1 MFLFS
6 WQHPDP
12 DSAAFE
18 ESYNGAALD
27 NVAMFPDDSL
37 LEGAT
42 DDGSMAGPAYLAW
55 LRSGLPPTA
64 NIESISGGSS
74 GSSGGTNSN
83 PVCAIRPWASGP
95 YFKPNALRYLDS
107 VPFTH
112 RAPRRW
118 GWKNPKVIYHLEVL
132 FAAYPDAAFVHVVR
146 NPLDLAAAQWEH
158 LQNRAL
164 EFATL
169 QGGYEAASE
178 VANERCTIASATA
191 AALAQAKRKI
201 PPPTGAATSTSTAA
215 ARQLLPLSKVSSS
228 TACALSKSALHKMGT
243 CKGTGGGRG
252 KAAIAACASDKPP
265 SSGSGPAT
273 NARTAPAAAAAAA
286 AATAVREPKP
296 TPWQCLQAQL
306 WADINAAARS
316 YGLRCLGGEAFE
328 EYDSSQSSTSN
339 SSSSRSSKTIGSR
352 SGSSSASSSFMQ
364 ASVMTAHDAGS
375 SAESEEPASTQQSP
389 PPRYLLWRTED
400 AVGLRSPS
408 DQERLAAALSTF
420 LNVPIASVMRGLEE
434 EKPPVTAPLRPK
446 AAPVAAAAAAAAVS
460 AATAAISAAS
470 EPGGMVLPQSLQQPF
485 FRQLPLQQLEPPQQL
500 SSVQRQQQQRRR
512 LGYGKYLAELSLG
525 EATLSSSCA
534 EAAAPGAMASFG
546 YAPESV
552 LLAFAQPKVEQQ
564 LELKKETKQPAQEKQ
579 PPPAQHSKS
588 QMNMPRLSNEI
599 DTSSKDSDVESSL
612 APRPVVSLD
621 VVLLVVSLATL
632 LAVAWRR
639 HFARDDVVDVGSG

>member
-273 NARTAPAAAAAAA
+273 NARTAPA
-286 AATAVREPKP
+286 K
-296 TPWQCLQAQL
+296 
-306 WADINAAARS
+306 
-316 YGLRCLGGEAFE
+316 
-328 EYDSSQSSTSN
+328 
-339 SSSSRSSKTIGSR
+339 
-352 SGSSSASSSFMQ
+352 
-364 ASVMTAHDAGS
+364 
-375 SAESEEPASTQQSP
+375 
-389 PPRYLLWRTED
+389 
-400 AVGLRSPS
+400 
-408 DQERLAAALSTF
+408 
-420 LNVPIASVMRGLEE
+420 
-434 EKPPVTAPLRPK
+434 
-446 AAPVAAAAAAAAVS
+446 
-460 AATAAISAAS
+460 
-470 EPGGMVLPQSLQQPF
+470 
-485 FRQLPLQQLEPPQQL
+485 
-500 SSVQRQQQQRRR
+500 QQQQQQQLLLQQCVSRSLRRGSASR
-512 LGYGKYLAELSLG
+512 LNCGRTLMRLP
-525 EATLSSSCA
+525 EATVCGASEEKRSRNTTRVR
-534 EAAAPGAMASFG
+534 AARATVVAVGAA
-546 YAPESV
+546 
-552 LLAFAQPKVEQQ
+552 
-564 LELKKETKQPAQEKQ
+564 
-579 PPPAQHSKS
+579 
-588 QMNMPRLSNEI
+588 RLSE
-599 DTSSKDSDVESSL
+599 VGV
-612 APRPVVSLD
+612 A
-621 VVLLVVSLATL
+621 
-632 LAVAWRR
+632 AVAPALLLCRLPL
-639 HFARDDVVDVGSG
+639 